1 MSHPPEGASHQD
13 PGLQPERTT
22 LAWIRTMLALLVTSS
37 LFLRW
42 ADVHGLIAVTPFLV
56 CLLVSLLIHL
66 SQRTRH
72 QRASRGIRDERI
84 NANPRAVGTLA
95 LASIT
100 ISALGLLVVLIG

>member
-13 PGLQPERTT
+13 PGLQPERATS

-66 SQRTRH
+66 LHSARVT
-72 QRASRGIRDERI
+72 SRRI
-84 NANPRAVGTLA
+84 KGHP
-95 LASIT
+95 
-100 ISALGLLVVLIG
+100 